1 MVTRTG
7 AENRILAAPLVLFL
21 LAILGFPVVLS
32 LIYGF
37 SETTFET
44 LSSPHFNGLD
54 NFRTVIADPSFWQA
68 AWFSLR
74 FGAITAFA
82 EVILGLA
89 LAVYLAP
96 LIRKNGWMVAV
107 LIAPMIIA
115 PAMMGLMYRLVLHEF
130 VGPLPHYMYAWFG
143 ASPAF
148 LTAQNVFWTV
158 AVIETLQWTP
168 FAFLLFLTAYEAIP
182 QDMREAA
189 AVDGT
194 RPWRMFWKIEFPMLR
209 GVLGIAL
216 FIRFI
221 DGFRVF
227 DNIYV
232 LVGPGPGGVT
242 TSMSIYIYEAFFRQ
256 GDIGRALAASI
267 LLFGT
272 AFLVLSLIG
281 RVARRAV

>member
-44 LSSPHFNGLD
+44 LSSPSFNGLD

-74 FGAITAFA
+74 FGLVTACA

-272 AFLVLSLIG
+272 AFLVLSLLG
-281 RVARRAV
+281 RVARRAG